1 MRHNNLYTSSQ
12 APSPPFK
19 KHPVKSFR
27 CINSDFIMFTE
38 VELPVNILTM
48 LAQELKSSSNNQIVK
63 NGIKPPYANANHID
77 QQTWI

>member
-1 MRHNNLYTSSQ
+1 
-12 APSPPFK
+12 
-19 KHPVKSFR
+19 
-27 CINSDFIMFTE
+27 MFTE

-77 QQTWI
+77 QQTWIWILWQSNIVTFFNTIINTRI